1 MRAGSICRNL
11 HDAFAELVR
20 GGWIGTRT
28 SSTNELTELVL
39 DGLDAGRSVT
49 VAAASGVDPARI
61 PR

>member
-1 MRAGSICRNL
+1 
-11 HDAFAELVR
+11 VR